1 MVKDT
6 ELTGD
11 RTRAFRA
18 VCARSNYR
26 SADRPACQFS
36 AKEICRWMSAPTE
49 LGVPALK
56 RLGRFIEG
64 HKRLVFQYDWQ
75 SAKGV
80 GIYSDTDWTGCI
92 RTRKSTS
99 GGCLMLGSHLIKPW
113 SSTQGQI
120 SLSSGE
126 SEFYGVVRA
135 SGIALGF
142 QALMRDLGFKISLRV
157 WTDSSAQMGICG
169 RQGLGKAE
177 AY

>member
-1 MVKDT
+1 MSGGKSAGTPGTKTTSEQIAADKEMST
-6 ELTGD
+6 D
-11 RTRAFRA
+11 RQRPYRGVA
-18 VCARSNYR
+18 ARSNYL
-26 SADRPACQFS
+26 SADRPECQFS

-49 LGVPALK
+49 LGVQALK

-75 SAKGV
+75 SAKGFD
-80 GIYSDTDWTGCI
+80 IYSDTDRAGCI

-99 GGCLMLGSHLIKPW
+99 GGCLMLGSHLIKSW

-135 SGIALGF
+135 S
-142 QALMRDLGFKISLRV
+142 
-157 WTDSSAQMGICG
+157 
-169 RQGLGKAE
+169 
-177 AY
+177 